1 MSVITDIFRLLVFS
15 NFGISIGAV
24 AYSMVTVLQLDLD
37 VPVEFYWFV
46 GCCTLCSYSLQRFIQ
61 FSYLKKQSA
70 RQKWLGGNRLYVG
83 GAVLFSGLGGVILGL
98 TVLTA
103 FQILCFVPVALISLL
118 YSTRVLG
125 KTSASKT
132 KEKKSLRDVPGIKI
146 FMVAISWS
154 FLCGLMPIW
163 LSGFS
168 SINAGQVILVCAE
181 KLFFIVAITIPFD
194 IRDLRHDKES
204 NSTIPQVFGVKKSIY
219 IAIGLLVFGALCL
232 LFTSSVSSEVATG
245 LMLSYTI
252 TMILLLFVDE
262 DKPELY
268 FSGLIDSS
276 MVLQLLLVWGAINL
290 L

>member
-1 MSVITDIFRLLVFS
+1 
-15 NFGISIGAV
+15 
-24 AYSMVTVLQLDLD
+24 MVTVFQLNLD

-70 RQKWLGGNRLYVG
+70 RQKWLVGNRLYVG

-103 FQILCFVPVALISLL
+103 FQILCFVPVALISLF

-163 LSGFS
+163 LSGIS
-168 SINAGQVILVCAE
+168 SINVGQVILVCAE

>member
-15 NFGISIGAV
+15 NFWISIGAV

-103 FQILCFVPVALISLL
+103 FQILCFVPVALISLF

-132 KEKKSLRDVPGIKI
+132 KEKKSLLHLHRRAPRGG
-146 FMVAISWS
+146 ARRSCRWCPRPPR
-154 FLCGLMPIW
+154 LGLG
-163 LSGFS
+163 LGFGL
-168 SINAGQVILVCAE
+168 ALG
-181 KLFFIVAITIPFD
+181 
-194 IRDLRHDKES
+194 LRL
-204 NSTIPQVFGVKKSIY
+204 
-219 IAIGLLVFGALCL
+219 GLG
-232 LFTSSVSSEVATG
+232 
-245 LMLSYTI
+245 
-252 TMILLLFVDE
+252 
-262 DKPELY
+262 
-268 FSGLIDSS
+268 
-276 MVLQLLLVWGAINL
+276 
-290 L
+290 